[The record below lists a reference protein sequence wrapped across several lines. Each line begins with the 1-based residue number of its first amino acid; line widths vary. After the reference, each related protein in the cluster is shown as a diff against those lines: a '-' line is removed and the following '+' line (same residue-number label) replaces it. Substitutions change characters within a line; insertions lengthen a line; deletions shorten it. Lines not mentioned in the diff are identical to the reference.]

1 VRKLTE
7 KVFVA
12 IDLGSSKVATVV
24 GEITDGES
32 VKVMGF
38 GYAPS
43 QGLKDGQVINI
54 EKAVQSIRESVNL
67 AEKMAGIEIK
77 SAFVGITGEHIKGI
91 SSKGFTAV
99 TNPNEEIQKRDVEN
113 VLRQAKA
120 ISIPM
125 GREVIYVHPNT
136 YIVDEQRGIKD
147 PIGMIG
153 VRLEVETYILTA
165 QSTVLRNVE
174 KTFERAEINPLKIFF
189 QPIAASIAV
198 LEEEEMNQGVALVD
212 IGKGTT
218 DIAVWYEGNLVHTAS
233 MALGGDYITSD
244 IAHLLRTPK
253 SYAEELKIKYGTAS
267 ERFVKEG
274 EKIKIEGIR
283 GRKNYV
289 VERKYLAAIIESRL
303 EEILRFVHQELL
315 RSGYLDKIG
324 AGVVLVGGT
333 ALLRNIQDFAEEL
346 LNLPVVVGKPKNL
359 SGLVEPMMNPAF
371 AVSIGLLKMGHRLSK
386 NFPLNEDMSSTGI
399 IDLLK
404 KIWQFMKDNF

>member
-1 VRKLTE
+1 MTDRPW
-7 KVFVA
+7 VA
-12 IDLGSSKVATVV
+12 IDLGSGKIATVV
-24 GEITDGES
+24 GEIVNGEG
-32 VKVMGF
+32 VRVLGF

-43 QGLKDGQVINI
+43 QGLKDGQAINI

-99 TNPNEEIQKRDVEN
+99 SDSNEEIQKRDVEN
-113 VLRQAKA
+113 VLRQARA

-147 PIGMIG
+147 PVGMIG

-165 QSTVLRNVE
+165 QSTVLRNIE
-174 KTFERAEINPLKIFF
+174 KTFERAEIKLLKFFF
-189 QPIAASIAV
+189 QPIAASLSV
-198 LEEEEMNQGVALVD
+198 LEEEEMQQGAALVD

-233 MALGGDYITSD
+233 IKIGGDFITSD

-253 SYAEELKIKYGTAS
+253 SYAEEMKIKYGIAS

-274 EKIKIEGIR
+274 EKVKIEGIR
-283 GRKNYV
+283 GRKNYIV
-289 VERKYLAAIIESRL
+289 DRRYLAAIIESRL
-303 EEILRFVHQELL
+303 EEILKFVHQELL

-333 ALLRNIQDFAEEL
+333 ALLRNIHDFAEDL
-346 LNLPVVVGKPKNL
+346 LNLPVVVGKPQKI
-359 SGLVEPMMNPAF
+359 SGLVEPMLNPSF
-371 AVSIGLLKMGHRLSK
+371 AVSIGVLKMGYKFRK
-386 NFPLNEDMSSTGI
+386 EFPLDEDVSQTGI
-399 IDLLK
+399 LDILK